1 MGEGDGQEP
10 PQSPGCSQLHSVLLP
25 AVLCLLI
32 AVRHLEAVGPPLPF
46 SGANVTGF
54 WEAGECWGLPDI
66 QTLGWHLC
74 SSPVPGMPLCSCVG
88 KR

>member
-32 AVRHLEAVGPPLPF
+32 AVRHLEAVGPPRVFQRCQCDRILG
-46 SGANVTGF
+46 SWRVLGA
-54 WEAGECWGLPDI
+54 
-66 QTLGWHLC
+66 
-74 SSPVPGMPLCSCVG
+74 S
-88 KR
+88 